1 MKKLILFGLFIS
13 IFTLV
18 SIGCAG
24 EGKEGKGDIKM
35 RNDKNPIVTLSTD
48 FGDMTFELYRDVA
61 PVHVDSFI
69 ARTNDGFYD
78 GLFFFRIV
86 KNFMIQCG
94 DPNNNGTG
102 GAGYNLDAEFSD
114 LPHIEGTLSMA
125 RGRSENSAG
134 TQFFVCLA
142 RNQSTEYLDGK
153 YTVFG
158 QMLSGNDVL
167 QKIGAVSVEPQPLS
181 GEKSHPKEPIHL
193 KKAYMSDVE
202 GNPLKE

>member
-1 MKKLILFGLFIS
+1 MKKLILFGFLIS
-13 IFTLV
+13 VFLLV
-18 SIGCAG
+18 NVGCAG
-24 EGKEGKGDIKM
+24 EKKSDIKM
-35 RNDKNPIVTLSTD
+35 RNDKNPVVTMTTD

-69 ARTNDGFYD
+69 ARTNEGFYD
-78 GLFFFRIV
+78 SLLIFRIV
-86 KNFMIQCG
+86 QNFMIQTG

-125 RGRSENSAG
+125 RSRSENSAG
-134 TQFFVCLA
+134 TQFFICLA

-158 QMLSGNDVL
+158 HILSGLDVL
-167 QKIGAVSVEPQPLS
+167 KKIGAVEVEPQPMS
-181 GEKSHPKEPIHL
+181 GEKSRPKEQVHL
-193 KKAYMSDVE
+193 IKVFMSDIE
-202 GNPLKE
+202 GNPLK